1 MNPFKILGLGAEAD
15 AGKIMRAAALALREK
30 RHSAREIAEARQ
42 LLMDPALRPVLAF
55 LHFTDLTP
63 LLRPP
68 ERTRPPLTADEL
80 RRLEI
85 FD

>member
-1 MNPFKILGLGAEAD
+1 MNPFKILNIGPEAEAQEV
-15 AGKIMRAAALALREK
+15 MRAAALALREK

-55 LHFTDLTP
+55 LHCTDLAP

-68 ERTRPPLTADEL
+68 ERATSPLNADTL
-80 RRLEI
+80 QRLEI

>member
-1 MNPFKILGLGAEAD
+1 MNPFKILNIGPEAEAQEV
-15 AGKIMRAAALALREK
+15 MRAAALALREK

-55 LHFTDLTP
+55 LHCNDLGP

-68 ERTRPPLTADEL
+68 ERPVSPLNADTL
-80 RRLEI
+80 QRLEI